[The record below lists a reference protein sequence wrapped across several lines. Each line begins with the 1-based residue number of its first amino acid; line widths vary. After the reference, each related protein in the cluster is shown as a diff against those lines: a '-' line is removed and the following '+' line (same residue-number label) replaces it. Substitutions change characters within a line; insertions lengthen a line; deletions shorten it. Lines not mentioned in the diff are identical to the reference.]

1 MGDGNADNAD
11 EEIHIHP
18 PPEVS
23 VTRHSPTESVVQA
36 LVADQSVLSTL
47 SQAILSVIKQDLL
60 DHAID
65 RSRAEKAAAP
75 VGQSAEQSA
84 VECGPNRQ
92 SSGNKKTSP
101 YRCCCD

>member
-1 MGDGNADNAD
+1 MEDANADNAA
-11 EEIHIHP
+11 EEIHIHL

-47 SQAILSVIKQDLL
+47 FQAILSVIKQDLP

-75 VGQSAEQSA
+75 VGQSAEKSA
-84 VECGPNRQ
+84 VESVDQTG
-92 SSGNKKTSP
+92 KV
-101 YRCCCD
+101 